1 MESSRFKSFAAEEG
15 IKATRQ
21 RAEILDIFLNSS
33 GHKNLAQIHAQVT
46 KLNPRIGYTTVYR
59 TLKLLTRLGLA
70 AQRKFADGETRY
82 EPTREGAHHD
92 HLICLDCGKIVEFKD
107 DGIESLQQRVAKQ
120 QGFKIFHHRME
131 LYGKCGPCSQRK
143 GSPRKKG

>member
-1 MESSRFKSFAAEEG
+1 MEYSRFKSFVSEEG

-33 GHKNLAQIHAQVT
+33 GHKDLAQIHDQVT

-82 EPTREGAHHD
+82 ESTAEGTHHD
-92 HLICLDCGKIVEFKD
+92 HLICLGCGKILEFED
-107 DGIESLQQRVAKQ
+107 DGLESLQHRIARRH
-120 QGFKIFHHRME
+120 GFKIFHHRME
-131 LYGKCGPCSQRK
+131 LYGYCGPGAHKKTRLTGK
-143 GSPRKKG
+143 G